1 MQNLNIINVQNKN
14 QIRIYYSP
22 IFWLSLRRRQGYTKN
37 LAQNLDISEEY
48 IMFLIKQK
56 TVSCKWKGRQ
66 YLSNTKM

>member
-48 IMFLIKQK
+48 IMFLIKQNITIPTSGQIREK
-56 TVSCKWKGRQ
+56 S
-66 YLSNTKM
+66 